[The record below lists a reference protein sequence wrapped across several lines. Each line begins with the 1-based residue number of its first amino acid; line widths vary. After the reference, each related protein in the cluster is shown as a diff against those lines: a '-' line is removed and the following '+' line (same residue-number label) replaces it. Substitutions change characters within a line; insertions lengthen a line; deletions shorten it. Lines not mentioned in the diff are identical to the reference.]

1 MKTEIYI
8 SVKDLI
14 KECIRKIWII
24 IVAMVVFGILLAGFR
39 YVKDKKNIANTTVAE
54 STEKVDV
61 EKIVDDLESDDYNQ
75 VMTYVDLT
83 NYRDQNRV
91 YTADAKLMKI
101 NPYKV
106 DTVLLQYYVNAEDE
120 NTRKDMA
127 AAYLSYIS
135 GGSLAADVV
144 TDNDLEDSSSDI
156 QELIQCDATGLTTG
170 TSFYTENTNTINM
183 YVYGVDEQDAKDI
196 ASYVKESMDAYSQKL
211 SAVAPHTLTLFEEQY
226 SVTCATKLVSLKN
239 DRFGNLITYNDRTT
253 SYEGLLSD
261 KQKESAQ
268 KIVSAQKEN
277 DELEDND
284 ETGKTA
290 KKDETPKA
298 SISKKYL
305 VVGAFLGLVLAVV
318 IIVLRYMFDPTIKT
332 SKDLQMFYGTN
343 FIGDVAQA
351 DGALL
356 AENPNLSK
364 IVLQK
369 HADAV
374 REMDRMATEN
384 EAAIKEVVDAVEK
397 KGIVADIIGDI
408 LTDADAVQTLEAK
421 SNVVLVEAVRK
432 SKYEDF
438 NQEKALCESLDA
450 QLLGYIAITK

>member
-39 YVKDKKNIANTTVAE
+39 YAKDKKNIANTTVAE

-83 NYRDQNRV
+83 NYRDQNRL

-144 TDNDLEDSSSDI
+144 ENNDLEGSSSDI

-170 TSFYTENTNTINM
+170 TAFYTENTNTINM

-239 DRFGNLITYNDRTT
+239 DRFGNLMTYNDRTT

-277 DELEDND
+277 DELEDSN

-356 AENPNLSK
+356 AASK
-364 IVLQK
+364 IINMCSNRQIKKVLIAGK
-369 HADAV
+369 
-374 REMDRMATEN
+374 MATEN

-421 SNVVLVEAVRK
+421 SNVVLVEEVRK

>member
-39 YVKDKKNIANTTVAE
+39 YAKDKKNIANTTVAE

-61 EKIVDDLESDDYNQ
+61 EKIVDDLERDDYNQ
-75 VMTYVDLT
+75 VRTYVDLT
-83 NYRDQNRV
+83 NYRDQNRL

-144 TDNDLEDSSSDI
+144 ENNDLEDSSSDI

-170 TSFYTENTNTINM
+170 TAFYTENTNTINM

-239 DRFGNLITYNDRTT
+239 DRFGNLMTYNDRTT

-277 DELEDND
+277 DELEDSN

-356 AENPNLSK
+356 AASK
-364 IVLQK
+364 IINMCSNRQIKKVLIAGK
-369 HADAV
+369 
-374 REMDRMATEN
+374 MATEN

>member
-144 TDNDLEDSSSDI
+144 ENNDLEDSSSDI

-170 TSFYTENTNTINM
+170 TAFYTENTNTINM

-277 DELEDND
+277 DELEDSD

-290 KKDETPKA
+290 KKVETPKA

-356 AENPNLSK
+356 AASK
-364 IVLQK
+364 IINMCSNRQIKKVLIAGK
-369 HADAV
+369 
-374 REMDRMATEN
+374 MATEN

>member
-39 YVKDKKNIANTTVAE
+39 YAKDKKNIANTTVAE
-54 STEKVDV
+54 STEKVDI

-83 NYRDQNRV
+83 NYRDQNRL

-144 TDNDLEDSSSDI
+144 ENNDLEDSSSDI

-170 TSFYTENTNTINM
+170 TAFYTENTNTINM

-239 DRFGNLITYNDRTT
+239 DRFGNLMTYNDRTT

-277 DELEDND
+277 DELEDSD

-290 KKDETPKA
+290 KKDEAPKA

-305 VVGAFLGLVLAVV
+305 VIGAFLGLVLAVV

-356 AENPNLSK
+356 AASK
-364 IVLQK
+364 IINMCSNRQIKKVLIAGK
-369 HADAV
+369 
-374 REMDRMATEN
+374 MATEN

>member
-8 SVKDLI
+8 SIKDLI
-14 KECIRKIWII
+14 KECVRKIWII

-39 YVKDKKNIANTTVAE
+39 YAKDKKNIANTTVAE

-83 NYRDQNRV
+83 NYRDQNRL

-144 TDNDLEDSSSDI
+144 ENNDLEDSSSDI

-170 TSFYTENTNTINM
+170 TAFYTENTNTINL

-277 DELEDND
+277 DELEDSN

-356 AENPNLSK
+356 AASK
-364 IVLQK
+364 IINMCSNRQIKKVLIAGK
-369 HADAV
+369 
-374 REMDRMATEN
+374 MATEN

>member
-39 YVKDKKNIANTTVAE
+39 YAKDKKNIANTTVAE

-83 NYRDQNRV
+83 NYRDQNRL

-144 TDNDLEDSSSDI
+144 ENNDLEDSSSDI

-170 TSFYTENTNTINM
+170 TAFYTENTNTINM

-239 DRFGNLITYNDRTT
+239 DRFGNLMTYNDRTT

-277 DELEDND
+277 DELEDSN

-290 KKDETPKA
+290 KRDETPKA

-305 VVGAFLGLVLAVV
+305 VVGAFIGLVLAVV

-356 AENPNLSK
+356 AASK
-364 IVLQK
+364 IINMCSNRQIKKVLIAGK
-369 HADAV
+369 
-374 REMDRMATEN
+374 MATEN

>member
-39 YVKDKKNIANTTVAE
+39 YAKDKKNIANTTVAE

-61 EKIVDDLESDDYNQ
+61 EKIVDDLERDDYNQ

-83 NYRDQNRV
+83 NYRDQNRL

-144 TDNDLEDSSSDI
+144 ENNDLEDSSSDI

-170 TSFYTENTNTINM
+170 TAFYTENTNTINM

-239 DRFGNLITYNDRTT
+239 DRFGNLMTYNDRTT

-277 DELEDND
+277 DELEDSN

-290 KKDETPKA
+290 KKDEAPKA

-305 VVGAFLGLVLAVV
+305 VIGAFLGLVLAVV

-356 AENPNLSK
+356 AASK
-364 IVLQK
+364 IINMCSNRQIKKVLIAGK
-369 HADAV
+369 
-374 REMDRMATEN
+374 MATEN

>member
-39 YVKDKKNIANTTVAE
+39 YAKDKKNIANTTVAE

-61 EKIVDDLESDDYNQ
+61 EKIVDDLERDDYNQ

-83 NYRDQNRV
+83 NYRDQNRL

-144 TDNDLEDSSSDI
+144 ENNDLEDSSSDI

-170 TSFYTENTNTINM
+170 TAFYTENTNTINM

-196 ASYVKESMDAYSQKL
+196 ASYVKESMDAYIQKL

-239 DRFGNLITYNDRTT
+239 DRFGNLMTYNDRTT

-277 DELEDND
+277 DELEDSN

-332 SKDLQMFYGTN
+332 SKDLQMFYETN

-356 AENPNLSK
+356 AASK
-364 IVLQK
+364 IINMCSNRQIKKVLIAGK
-369 HADAV
+369 
-374 REMDRMATEN
+374 MATEN

>member
-83 NYRDQNRV
+83 NYRDQNRL

-144 TDNDLEDSSSDI
+144 ENNDLEDSSSDI
-156 QELIQCDATGLTTG
+156 QEPIQCDATGLTTG
-170 TSFYTENTNTINM
+170 TAFYTENTNTINM
-183 YVYGVDEQDAKDI
+183 YIYGVDEQDAKDI

-356 AENPNLSK
+356 AASK
-364 IVLQK
+364 IINMCSNRQIKKVLIAGK
-369 HADAV
+369 
-374 REMDRMATEN
+374 MATEN

>member
-39 YVKDKKNIANTTVAE
+39 YAKDKKNIANTTVAE
-54 STEKVDV
+54 STEKVDI

-83 NYRDQNRV
+83 NYRDQNRL

-144 TDNDLEDSSSDI
+144 ENNDLEDSSSDI

-170 TSFYTENTNTINM
+170 TAFYTENTNTINM

-239 DRFGNLITYNDRTT
+239 DRFGNLMTYNDRTT

-277 DELEDND
+277 DELEDSD

-290 KKDETPKA
+290 KKDEAPKA

-356 AENPNLSK
+356 AASK
-364 IVLQK
+364 IINMCSNRQIKKVLIAGK
-369 HADAV
+369 
-374 REMDRMATEN
+374 MATEN

>member
-144 TDNDLEDSSSDI
+144 ENNDLEDSSSDI

-196 ASYVKESMDAYSQKL
+196 ALYVKESMDAYSQKL

-277 DELEDND
+277 DELEDSD

-356 AENPNLSK
+356 AASK
-364 IVLQK
+364 IINMCSNRQIKKVLIAGK
-369 HADAV
+369 
-374 REMDRMATEN
+374 MATEN

>member
-39 YVKDKKNIANTTVAE
+39 YAKDKKNIANTTVAE

-83 NYRDQNRV
+83 NYRDQNRL

-144 TDNDLEDSSSDI
+144 ENNDLEDSSSDI

-170 TSFYTENTNTINM
+170 TAFYTENTNTINM

-277 DELEDND
+277 DELEDSN

-356 AENPNLSK
+356 AASK
-364 IVLQK
+364 IINMCSNRQIKKVLIAGK
-369 HADAV
+369 
-374 REMDRMATEN
+374 MATEN

-397 KGIVADIIGDI
+397 KGIVVDIIGDI
-408 LTDADAVQTLEAK
+408 LTDADAVQTLEAR

>member
-39 YVKDKKNIANTTVAE
+39 YAKDKKNIANTTVAE

-83 NYRDQNRV
+83 NYRDQNRL

-144 TDNDLEDSSSDI
+144 ENNDLEDSSSDI

-170 TSFYTENTNTINM
+170 TAFYTENTNTINM

-196 ASYVKESMDAYSQKL
+196 ALYVKESMDAYSQKL

-356 AENPNLSK
+356 AASK
-364 IVLQK
+364 IINMCSNRQIKKVLIAGK
-369 HADAV
+369 
-374 REMDRMATEN
+374 MATEN

>member
-39 YVKDKKNIANTTVAE
+39 YAKDKKNIANTTVAE

-83 NYRDQNRV
+83 NYRDQNRL

-144 TDNDLEDSSSDI
+144 ENNDLEDSSSDI

-170 TSFYTENTNTINM
+170 TAFYTENTNTINM

-239 DRFGNLITYNDRTT
+239 DRFGNLMTYNDRTT

-277 DELEDND
+277 DELEDSN

-290 KKDETPKA
+290 KKDEAPKA

-356 AENPNLSK
+356 AASK
-364 IVLQK
+364 IINMCSNRQIKKVLIAGK
-369 HADAV
+369 
-374 REMDRMATEN
+374 MATEN

>member
-39 YVKDKKNIANTTVAE
+39 YAKDKKNIANTTVAE

-83 NYRDQNRV
+83 NYRDQNRL

-144 TDNDLEDSSSDI
+144 ENNDLEDSSSDI

-170 TSFYTENTNTINM
+170 TAFYTENTNTINM

-239 DRFGNLITYNDRTT
+239 DRFGNLMTYNDRTT

-261 KQKESAQ
+261 RQKESAQ

-277 DELEDND
+277 DELEDSN

-356 AENPNLSK
+356 AASK
-364 IVLQK
+364 IINMCSNRQIKKVLIAGK
-369 HADAV
+369 
-374 REMDRMATEN
+374 MATEN

>member
-39 YVKDKKNIANTTVAE
+39 YAKDKKNIANTTVAE

-61 EKIVDDLESDDYNQ
+61 EKIVDDLERDDYNQ

-83 NYRDQNRV
+83 NYRDQNRL

-144 TDNDLEDSSSDI
+144 ENNDLEDSSSDI

-170 TSFYTENTNTINM
+170 TAFYTENTNTINM

-239 DRFGNLITYNDRTT
+239 DRFGNLMTYNDRTT

-277 DELEDND
+277 DELEDSN

-290 KKDETPKA
+290 KKDEAPKA

-356 AENPNLSK
+356 AASK
-364 IVLQK
+364 IINMCSNRQIKKVLIAGK
-369 HADAV
+369 
-374 REMDRMATEN
+374 MATEN

-450 QLLGYIAITK
+450 RLLGYIAITK

>member
-83 NYRDQNRV
+83 NYRDQNRL

-144 TDNDLEDSSSDI
+144 ENNDLEDSSSDI

-170 TSFYTENTNTINM
+170 TAFYTENTNTINM
-183 YVYGVDEQDAKDI
+183 YIYGVDEQDAKDI

-332 SKDLQMFYGTN
+332 SKDLQML
-343 FIGDVAQA
+343 D
-351 DGALL
+351 
-356 AENPNLSK
+356 
-364 IVLQK
+364 
-369 HADAV
+369 
-374 REMDRMATEN
+374 
-384 EAAIKEVVDAVEK
+384 
-397 KGIVADIIGDI
+397 
-408 LTDADAVQTLEAK
+408 
-421 SNVVLVEAVRK
+421 RK
-432 SKYEDF
+432 SVV
-438 NQEKALCESLDA
+438 
-450 QLLGYIAITK
+450 

>member
-39 YVKDKKNIANTTVAE
+39 YAKDKKNIANTTVAE

-75 VMTYVDLT
+75 VMTYVDIT

-144 TDNDLEDSSSDI
+144 ENNDLEDSSSDI

-268 KIVSAQKEN
+268 KIIAAQKEN
-277 DELEDND
+277 DELEDSD

-343 FIGDVAQA
+343 FIGDVARA

-356 AENPNLSK
+356 AASK
-364 IVLQK
+364 IINMCSNRQIKKVLIAGK
-369 HADAV
+369 
-374 REMDRMATEN
+374 MASEN

>member
-83 NYRDQNRV
+83 NYRDQNRL

-144 TDNDLEDSSSDI
+144 ENNDLEDSSSDI

-170 TSFYTENTNTINM
+170 TAFYTENTNTINM
-183 YVYGVDEQDAKDI
+183 YIYGVDEQDAKDI

-343 FIGDVAQA
+343 FIGDVEHA

-356 AENPNLSK
+356 AASK
-364 IVLQK
+364 IINMCSNRQIKKVLIAGK
-369 HADAV
+369 
-374 REMDRMATEN
+374 MATEN

>member
-1 MKTEIYI
+1 
-8 SVKDLI
+8 
-14 KECIRKIWII
+14 
-24 IVAMVVFGILLAGFR
+24 MVVFGILLAGFR

-83 NYRDQNRV
+83 NYRDQNRL

-144 TDNDLEDSSSDI
+144 ENNDLEDSSSDI

-170 TSFYTENTNTINM
+170 TAFYTENTNTINM
-183 YVYGVDEQDAKDI
+183 YIYGVDEQDAKDI

-356 AENPNLSK
+356 AASK
-364 IVLQK
+364 IINMCSNRQIKKVLIAGK
-369 HADAV
+369 
-374 REMDRMATEN
+374 MATEN

>member
-83 NYRDQNRV
+83 NYRDQNRL

-144 TDNDLEDSSSDI
+144 ENNDLEDSSSDI

-170 TSFYTENTNTINM
+170 TAFYTENTNTINM

-196 ASYVKESMDAYSQKL
+196 ASYVKESMDAYSRKL

-277 DELEDND
+277 DELEDSD

-356 AENPNLSK
+356 AASK
-364 IVLQK
+364 IINMCSNRQIKKVLIAGK
-369 HADAV
+369 
-374 REMDRMATEN
+374 MATEN

>member
-39 YVKDKKNIANTTVAE
+39 YAKDKKNIANTTVAE

-75 VMTYVDLT
+75 VMTYVDIT

-144 TDNDLEDSSSDI
+144 ENNDLEDSSSDI

-268 KIVSAQKEN
+268 KIVAAQKEN
-277 DELEDND
+277 DELENSD

-356 AENPNLSK
+356 AASK
-364 IVLQK
+364 IINMCSNRQIKKVLIAGK
-369 HADAV
+369 
-374 REMDRMATEN
+374 MASEN

>member
-39 YVKDKKNIANTTVAE
+39 YAKDKKNIANTTVAE

-61 EKIVDDLESDDYNQ
+61 EKIVDDLERDDYNQ

-83 NYRDQNRV
+83 NYRDQNRL

-144 TDNDLEDSSSDI
+144 ENNDLEDSSSDI

-170 TSFYTENTNTINM
+170 TAFYTENTNTINI

-239 DRFGNLITYNDRTT
+239 DRFGNLMTYNDRTT

-277 DELEDND
+277 DELEDSN

-290 KKDETPKA
+290 KKDEAPKA

-356 AENPNLSK
+356 AASK
-364 IVLQK
+364 IINMCSNRQIKKVLIAGK
-369 HADAV
+369 
-374 REMDRMATEN
+374 MATEN

>member
-39 YVKDKKNIANTTVAE
+39 YAKDKKNIANTTVAE

-61 EKIVDDLESDDYNQ
+61 EKIVDDLERDDYNQ

-83 NYRDQNRV
+83 NYRDQNRL

-144 TDNDLEDSSSDI
+144 ENNDLEDSSSDI

-170 TSFYTENTNTINM
+170 TAFYTENTNTINM
-183 YVYGVDEQDAKDI
+183 YVDGVDEQDAKDI

-239 DRFGNLITYNDRTT
+239 DRFGNLMTYNDRTT

-277 DELEDND
+277 DELEDSN

-356 AENPNLSK
+356 AASK
-364 IVLQK
+364 IINMCSNRQIKKVLIAGK
-369 HADAV
+369 
-374 REMDRMATEN
+374 MATEN

>member
-39 YVKDKKNIANTTVAE
+39 YAKDKKNIANTTVAE

-75 VMTYVDLT
+75 VMTYVDIT

-120 NTRKDMA
+120 NTRKGMA

-144 TDNDLEDSSSDI
+144 ENNDLEDSSSDI

-268 KIVSAQKEN
+268 KIIAAQKEN
-277 DELEDND
+277 DELKDSD

-356 AENPNLSK
+356 AASK
-364 IVLQK
+364 IINMCSNRQIKKVLIAGK
-369 HADAV
+369 
-374 REMDRMATEN
+374 MASEN

>member
-39 YVKDKKNIANTTVAE
+39 YAKDKKNIANTTVAE

-83 NYRDQNRV
+83 NYRDQNRL

-144 TDNDLEDSSSDI
+144 ENNDLEDNSSDI

-170 TSFYTENTNTINM
+170 TAFYTENTNTINM

-356 AENPNLSK
+356 AASK
-364 IVLQK
+364 IINMCSNRQIKKVLIAGK
-369 HADAV
+369 
-374 REMDRMATEN
+374 MATEN

>member
-39 YVKDKKNIANTTVAE
+39 YAKDKKNIANTTVAE

-75 VMTYVDLT
+75 VMTYVDIT

-144 TDNDLEDSSSDI
+144 ENNDLEDSSSDI

-268 KIVSAQKEN
+268 KIVAAQKEN
-277 DELEDND
+277 DELEDSD

-356 AENPNLSK
+356 AASK
-364 IVLQK
+364 IINMCSNRQIKKVLIAGK
-369 HADAV
+369 
-374 REMDRMATEN
+374 MASEN
-384 EAAIKEVVDAVEK
+384 EAAIKEVLDAVEK

>member
-39 YVKDKKNIANTTVAE
+39 YVKDKKNIADTTVAE

-268 KIVSAQKEN
+268 KIVSPQKEN
-277 DELEDND
+277 DELENSD

-356 AENPNLSK
+356 AASK
-364 IVLQK
+364 IINMCSNRQIKKVLIAGK
-369 HADAV
+369 
-374 REMDRMATEN
+374 MASEN
-384 EAAIKEVVDAVEK
+384 EVAIKEVVDAVEK

>member
-39 YVKDKKNIANTTVAE
+39 YAKDKKNIANTTVAE

-61 EKIVDDLESDDYNQ
+61 EKIVYDLERDDYNQ

-83 NYRDQNRV
+83 NYRDQNRL

-106 DTVLLQYYVNAEDE
+106 DTVLLQYYVNADDE

-144 TDNDLEDSSSDI
+144 ENNDLEDSSSDI

-170 TSFYTENTNTINM
+170 TAFYTENTNTINM

-239 DRFGNLITYNDRTT
+239 DRFGNLMTYNDRTT

-277 DELEDND
+277 DELEDSN

-290 KKDETPKA
+290 KKDEAPKA

-356 AENPNLSK
+356 AASK
-364 IVLQK
+364 IINMCSNRQIKKVLIAGK
-369 HADAV
+369 
-374 REMDRMATEN
+374 MATEN

>member
-39 YVKDKKNIANTTVAE
+39 YAKDKKNIANTTVAE

-75 VMTYVDLT
+75 VMTYVDIT

-144 TDNDLEDSSSDI
+144 ENNDLEASSSDI

-268 KIVSAQKEN
+268 KIIAAQKEN
-277 DELEDND
+277 DELEDSD

-356 AENPNLSK
+356 AASK
-364 IVLQK
+364 IINMCSNRQIKKVLIAGK
-369 HADAV
+369 
-374 REMDRMATEN
+374 MASEN

>member
-39 YVKDKKNIANTTVAE
+39 YAKDKKNIANTTVAE

-83 NYRDQNRV
+83 NYRDQNRL

-144 TDNDLEDSSSDI
+144 ENNDLEDSSSDI

-170 TSFYTENTNTINM
+170 TAFYTENTNTINM

-211 SAVAPHTLTLFEEQY
+211 SAVVPHTLTLFEEQY

-239 DRFGNLITYNDRTT
+239 DRFGNLMTYNDRTT

-277 DELEDND
+277 DELEDSN

-290 KKDETPKA
+290 KKDEAPKA

-356 AENPNLSK
+356 AASK
-364 IVLQK
+364 IINMCSNRQIKKVLIAGK
-369 HADAV
+369 
-374 REMDRMATEN
+374 MATEN

>member
-39 YVKDKKNIANTTVAE
+39 YAKDKKNIANTTVAE

-61 EKIVDDLESDDYNQ
+61 EKIVDDLERDDYNQ

-83 NYRDQNRV
+83 NYRDQNRL

-144 TDNDLEDSSSDI
+144 ENNDLEDSSSDI

-170 TSFYTENTNTINM
+170 TAFYTENTNTINM

-239 DRFGNLITYNDRTT
+239 DRFGNLMTYNDRTT

-277 DELEDND
+277 DELEDSN

-290 KKDETPKA
+290 KKDEAPKA

-332 SKDLQMFYGTN
+332 SKDLQMFYETN

-356 AENPNLSK
+356 AASK
-364 IVLQK
+364 IINMCSNRQIKKVLIAGK
-369 HADAV
+369 
-374 REMDRMATEN
+374 MATEN

>member
-39 YVKDKKNIANTTVAE
+39 YAKDKKNIANTTVAE

-83 NYRDQNRV
+83 NYRDQNRL

-144 TDNDLEDSSSDI
+144 ENNDLEDSSSDI

-170 TSFYTENTNTINM
+170 TAFYTENTNTINM

-239 DRFGNLITYNDRTT
+239 DRFGNLMTYNDRTT

-277 DELEDND
+277 DELEDSN

-290 KKDETPKA
+290 KKDEAPKA

-356 AENPNLSK
+356 AASK
-364 IVLQK
+364 IINMCSNRQIKKVLIAGK
-369 HADAV
+369 
-374 REMDRMATEN
+374 MATEN
-384 EAAIKEVVDAVEK
+384 EASIKEVVDAVEK

>member
-39 YVKDKKNIANTTVAE
+39 YAKDKKNIANTTVAE

-61 EKIVDDLESDDYNQ
+61 EKIVDDLERDDYNQ

-83 NYRDQNRV
+83 NYRDQNRL

-106 DTVLLQYYVNAEDE
+106 DTVLLQYYVNGEDE

-144 TDNDLEDSSSDI
+144 ENNDLEDSSSDI

-170 TSFYTENTNTINM
+170 TAFYTENTNTINM

-239 DRFGNLITYNDRTT
+239 DRFGNLMTYNDRTT

-277 DELEDND
+277 DELEDSN

-290 KKDETPKA
+290 KKDEAPKA

-356 AENPNLSK
+356 AASK
-364 IVLQK
+364 IINMCSNRQIKKVLIAGK
-369 HADAV
+369 
-374 REMDRMATEN
+374 MATEN

>member
-39 YVKDKKNIANTTVAE
+39 YAKDKKNIANTTVAE

-61 EKIVDDLESDDYNQ
+61 EKIVDDLERDDYNQ

-83 NYRDQNRV
+83 NYRDQNRL

-144 TDNDLEDSSSDI
+144 ENNDLEDSSSDI

-170 TSFYTENTNTINM
+170 TAFYTENTNTINM

-239 DRFGNLITYNDRTT
+239 DRFRNLMTYNDRTT

-277 DELEDND
+277 DELEDSN

-290 KKDETPKA
+290 KKDEAPKA

-356 AENPNLSK
+356 AASK
-364 IVLQK
+364 IINMCSNRQIKKVLIAGK
-369 HADAV
+369 
-374 REMDRMATEN
+374 MATEN

>member
-39 YVKDKKNIANTTVAE
+39 YAKDKKNIANTTVAE

-61 EKIVDDLESDDYNQ
+61 EKIVDDLERDDYNQ

-83 NYRDQNRV
+83 NYRDQNRL

-144 TDNDLEDSSSDI
+144 ENNDLEDSSSDI

-170 TSFYTENTNTINM
+170 TAFYTENTNTINM

-239 DRFGNLITYNDRTT
+239 DRFGNLMTYNDRTT

-277 DELEDND
+277 DELEDSN

-356 AENPNLSK
+356 AASK
-364 IVLQK
+364 IINMCSNRQIKKVLIAGK
-369 HADAV
+369 
-374 REMDRMATEN
+374 MATEN
-384 EAAIKEVVDAVEK
+384 EASIKEVVDAVEK

>member
-39 YVKDKKNIANTTVAE
+39 YAKDKKNIANTTVAE

-61 EKIVDDLESDDYNQ
+61 EKIVDDLERDDYNQ

-83 NYRDQNRV
+83 NYRDQNRL

-144 TDNDLEDSSSDI
+144 ENNDLEDSSSDI

-170 TSFYTENTNTINM
+170 TAFYTENTNTINI

-239 DRFGNLITYNDRTT
+239 DRFGNLMTYNDRTT

-277 DELEDND
+277 DELEDSN

-290 KKDETPKA
+290 KKDEAPKA

-356 AENPNLSK
+356 AASK
-364 IVLQK
+364 IINMCSNRQIKKVLIAGK
-369 HADAV
+369 
-374 REMDRMATEN
+374 MATEK

>member
-39 YVKDKKNIANTTVAE
+39 YAKDKKNIANTTVAE

-83 NYRDQNRV
+83 NYRDQNRL

-144 TDNDLEDSSSDI
+144 ENNDLEDSSSDI

-170 TSFYTENTNTINM
+170 TAFYTENTNTINV

-239 DRFGNLITYNDRTT
+239 DRFGNLMTYNDRTT

-277 DELEDND
+277 DELEDSN

-356 AENPNLSK
+356 AASK
-364 IVLQK
+364 IINMCSNRQIKKVLIAGK
-369 HADAV
+369 
-374 REMDRMATEN
+374 MATEN

>member
-8 SVKDLI
+8 SIKDLI

-39 YVKDKKNIANTTVAE
+39 YAKDKKNIASTTVAE

-75 VMTYVDLT
+75 VMTYVDIT

-144 TDNDLEDSSSDI
+144 ENNDLEDSSSDI

-268 KIVSAQKEN
+268 KIVAAQKEN
-277 DELEDND
+277 DELEDSD

-356 AENPNLSK
+356 AASK
-364 IVLQK
+364 IINMCSNRQIKKVLIAGK
-369 HADAV
+369 
-374 REMDRMATEN
+374 MASEN

>member
-39 YVKDKKNIANTTVAE
+39 YAKDKKNIANTTVAE

-83 NYRDQNRV
+83 NYRDQNRL

-144 TDNDLEDSSSDI
+144 ENNDLEDSSSDI

-170 TSFYTENTNTINM
+170 TAFYTENTNTINM

-239 DRFGNLITYNDRTT
+239 DRFGNLMTYNDRTT

-277 DELEDND
+277 DELEDSN

-356 AENPNLSK
+356 AASK
-364 IVLQK
+364 IINMCSNRQIKKVLIAGK
-369 HADAV
+369 
-374 REMDRMATEN
+374 MATEN

-450 QLLGYIAITK
+450 RLLGYIAITK